1 MTFLQGG
8 RRAVAHAPTPTHTRI
23 QPINPVSL
31 HPNDVFSSRW
41 TTPDISIWTRVAKDP
56 QPFNLYMFRGNN
68 PISKVHHI
76 KEYVTGGLFQQL
88 QILLRWPHTGQ
99 EVHPWEQQGLVT
111 WLEGSS
117 TNALSSWR
125 SSPPKSSPTLHSVT
139 PLDLL

>member
-1 MTFLQGG
+1 M
-8 RRAVAHAPTPTHTRI
+8 VHAPTPTHTRI

-76 KEYVTGGLFQQL
+76 KEYVTGGLFQQFFQQT
-88 QILLRWPHTGQ
+88 QILLRWAT
-99 EVHPWEQQGLVT
+99 HPAG
-111 WLEGSS
+111 
-117 TNALSSWR
+117 
-125 SSPPKSSPTLHSVT
+125 SPPMGAAGPGDVAGRVLNQRSEQLEELSTQIFTHAS
-139 PLDLL
+139 